1 MVFLYLN
8 CSHKDAS
15 TVRPIFK
22 SVPPNMFLIFCS
34 FFSYI
39 LSQPRHQGPRH
50 YHHVLTSLLLEPS
63 IQSGGNKIYHHA
75 TTSLLQNLL
84 SIEQQQQDDVNRA
97 HYDSDVI
104 IYFIPENRTKTQ
116 LLLESWPVRVL
127 LQPLLRFSRIK
138 QKKVA
143 IPRLTRSHCYS
154 RADEITK
161 ATASVIPS
169 SVSSSFASTRI
180 TKFGIKA

>member
-1 MVFLYLN
+1 MDFTN
-8 CSHKDAS
+8 TITS
-15 TVRPIFK
+15 R
-22 SVPPNMFLIFCS
+22 
-34 FFSYI
+34 
-39 LSQPRHQGPRH
+39 QQGPRH
-50 YHHVLTSLLLEPS
+50 YHHALTSLPLEPS
-63 IQSGGNKIYHHA
+63 FQSGGNKIYHHA

-97 HYDSDVI
+97 YYDSDVI

-143 IPRLTRSHCYS
+143 IHRLTRSHCYS

-161 ATASVIPS
+161 ATASVISS